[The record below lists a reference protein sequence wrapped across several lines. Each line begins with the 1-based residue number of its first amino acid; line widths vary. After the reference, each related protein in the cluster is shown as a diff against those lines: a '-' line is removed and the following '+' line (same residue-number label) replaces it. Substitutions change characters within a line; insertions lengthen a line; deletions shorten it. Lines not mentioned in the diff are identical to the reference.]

1 MSEVPG
7 AGAPVGGPTGG
18 PQGGDHPDGSAR
30 RGPRGWWPYALI
42 LAGACLLV
50 LNLGWVS
57 WATVGAVL
65 SLWPVLLLAVGA
77 DLLTRGRYRPAVA
90 IGALLL
96 AAVLWV
102 GAPRGGE
109 TVVVDHPLGGASSA
123 VVVLQLG
130 VGEVNLDGNADEG
143 QLIGGTIQTGNGE
156 TIQQTPSRQDEVARV
171 EIVSRSRGNFNL
183 GFGPT
188 FRRSWNLSITPEVP
202 INLRV
207 EAGVGRSTFDLRR
220 LWLRAF
226 SYRGGVGEAI
236 VTLPERGG
244 YSASFDLGVG
254 STTLRVPRDVE
265 ARVTVSTGVGGVSVD
280 GEFSQSGS
288 SYTTAGYAT
297 AALPD
302 RIELIVQG
310 GVGAINLERM
320 R

>member
-7 AGAPVGGPTGG
+7 AGAPAGAP
-18 PQGGDHPDGSAR
+18 PEGDHPDPSAR
-30 RGPRGWWPYALI
+30 RASRGWWPYALI
-42 LAGACLLV
+42 VVGASLLV

-77 DLLTRGRYRPAVA
+77 DMLTRGRYRPAVA

-96 AAVLWV
+96 ATVLWV

-109 TVVVDHPLGGASSA
+109 TVLVDHPLGGASSA

-130 VGEVNLDGNADEG
+130 VGEVNLDGNADDG
-143 QLIGGTIQTGNGE
+143 QLIGGAIQSGNGE
-156 TIQQTPSRQDEVARV
+156 TIQQSPSRQGDVARV
-171 EIVSRSRGNFNL
+171 EIVSRNRGSFNL

-188 FRRSWNLSITPEVP
+188 FRRPWNLSLTPEVP

-220 LWLRAF
+220 LWLRAL

-254 STTLRVPRDVE
+254 STTLRVPREVE
-265 ARVTVSTGVGGVSVD
+265 VRITVSTGVGGVSVD
-280 GEFSQSGS
+280 GEFAQSGS

-297 AALPD
+297 SALPD
-302 RIELIVQG
+302 RVELIVNG